1 MLCIHQLNLIPLLEP
16 RNPSLCTARWRHA
29 SRFKGLLAL
38 AWAPSLPISLNQ
50 FGSAPTC
57 KGHKAQP
64 FTSLAGEHL
73 GHMAFFEEEQEQ
85 GRSNSFSDLGLLLSV
100 LFFPYGDPLKR
111 SMRSNGKNLRPQL
124 LDDTS
129 SKSQESRD
137 LNSGLDPLLISSGK
151 LPHVSVLVLSVV
163 KRARISLSCLIGL
176 L

>member
-16 RNPSLCTARWRHA
+16 RNPSLCIARWRHA

-38 AWAPSLPISLNQ
+38 AWAPSLPISLNH

-85 GRSNSFSDLGLLLSV
+85 GRSNSFSDLGLLLSA

-129 SKSQESRD
+129 SQSQESRD

-163 KRARISLSCLIGL
+163 KRAGISLSCLIGL

>member
-1 MLCIHQLNLIPLLEP
+1 MILPENVIFLITFPLRGLAWP
-16 RNPSLCTARWRHA
+16 CLFLILFVFKAICKKTVYFSCFFLGIA
-29 SRFKGLLAL
+29 SRGDV
-38 AWAPSLPISLNQ
+38 
-50 FGSAPTC
+50 
-57 KGHKAQP
+57 
-64 FTSLAGEHL
+64 
-73 GHMAFFEEEQEQ
+73 QEQ

-129 SKSQESRD
+129 SQSQESRD